1 VAAPAQPNIPEYILC
16 DTGVVGLMQAAASN
30 SAVLDHWPT
39 AGLERL
45 NRAVLAITI
54 FTLGETREGHR
65 RAGWGAKRVAQA
77 EQSLSSYLLLP
88 LDFDVLDR
96 YVDVRSAYHSQIGDN
111 DMWIAATAKAR
122 GWPLATC
129 DTDFCILKD
138 DLDLLYLPRRADSQQ
153 ACP

>member
-1 VAAPAQPNIPEYILC
+1 MAESAQSTGPEYIVC

-30 SAVLDHWPT
+30 PAILDHWPPS
-39 AGLERL
+39 GRERL

-65 RAGWGAKRVAQA
+65 RAGWGAKRIAQA
-77 EQSLSSYLLLP
+77 EQSLSAYLLLP
-88 LDFDVLDR
+88 VDFDVLDH
-96 YVDVRSAYHSQIGDN
+96 YVDIRSAYHSQIGDN

-129 DTDFCILKD
+129 DTDFCPLKD

-153 ACP
+153 TCP